1 MNMDCCPFERLRDD
15 VVSFSV
21 VRVVQNGGVGA
32 VALSL
37 AHLMILMHCE
47 FKCDSLSFP
56 TLMIV
61 CNYCTFCPIN
71 IISYNII

>member
-1 MNMDCCPFERLRDD
+1 MML
-15 VVSFSV
+15 SFSV

-37 AHLMILMHCE
+37 AHLMRLMHCE
-47 FKCDSLSFP
+47 LKCGSSSFP

-61 CNYCTFCPIN
+61 FSSN
-71 IISYNII
+71 